1 MVQERKKV
9 NVISLVLG
17 IVAVVFSVSIPAVA
31 YSCGIPGIVLA
42 VKRKTHNGKAGFA
55 LGVVAVTL
63 AAINSIISVLLTAR
77 MFKKAG
83 I

>member
-1 MVQERKKV
+1 MTEERKKI

-31 YSCGIPGIVLA
+31 YSCGIPGIVCA
-42 VKRKTHNGKAGFA
+42 IKRKCYNGKAGFA
-55 LGVVAVTL
+55 LGIVAVTL
-63 AAINSIISVLLTAR
+63 AAINSVISVLLTTR
-77 MFKKAG
+77 MFKKAR